1 MNFWTDFKQAL
12 SKTPRALLRRER
24 WWSFGQTWGSED
36 PLHDQ
41 SSRLQRSPG
50 PGCINEQATL
60 KGTGSCNADEW
71 SLQNRDERREREGS
85 TGGGWQPWRKG
96 LICTSDF
103 CKLICHV
110 GGVTTLPSAFF
121 APTWRTPAFFL
132 STYHRLLL
140 RSNPELRVGFAFVFE
155 NSSESWFHHWRGCV
169 IPMEELSSKVRRRR
183 THWDKKLQPIEG
195 PLISIIDSINS
206 HSPRAMFGSLLMP
219 ECGEINVLAK
229 QKKIIIRGCWSQRK
243 QFLLLARNCC

>member
-50 PGCINEQATL
+50 PGCINEQAAL

-71 SLQNRDERREREGS
+71 SLQSRDERREGAGS

-96 LICTSDF
+96 LICTLDF

-110 GGVTTLPSAFF
+110 GGVTTLPSAFV
-121 APTWRTPAFFL
+121 APTWLTPAFFL
-132 STYHRLLL
+132 STYHRPVLG
-140 RSNPELRVGFAFVFE
+140 SNPELHVAFAGRICFWKFQ
-155 NSSESWFHHWRGCV
+155 WILITFHHWRGCV
-169 IPMEELSSKVRRRR
+169 HRLEPRWRSWVQRSGEGGDIYAY
-183 THWDKKLQPIEG
+183 KKLQPIES

-206 HSPRAMFGSLLMP
+206 HSPRARFGSLLMP
-219 ECGEINVLAK
+219 ECGEMNVLAK
-229 QKKIIIRGCWSQRK
+229 QKRK
-243 QFLLLARNCC
+243 NHY